1 MYLIGLLLVFGLL
14 GVFAMENG
22 GAQDFTFLGYI
33 WHFPGWV
40 PAAVGVTLVTLLL
53 VLHMTHA
60 GLRHGLHR
68 VGYQRTVDQHRAL
81 IADLRAEN
89 ASLREELAAL
99 RARGRQAQVA
109 AAPTPRDRA
118 AALLSRLS
126 GG

>member
-22 GAQDFTFLGYI
+22 GTRDFTFLGYI
-33 WHFPGWV
+33 WHLPVWV
-40 PAAVGVTLVTLLL
+40 PAAAGVALVTLLL

-60 GLRHGLHR
+60 GLRHGLRR
-68 VGYQRTVDQHRAL
+68 VGYERTVDQHRGL

-99 RARGRQAQVA
+99 GGADGPAREAIVPALRG
-109 AAPTPRDRA
+109 RA
-118 AALLSRLS
+118 AALMSRLT
-126 GG
+126 GD